1 MTKTNEQYSYYSILS
16 YASKMQR
23 VNAMWQCTNPI
34 MDTTLLHY
42 NKIPVVYVAHTL
54 GCFINHA

>member
-1 MTKTNEQYSYYSILS
+1 MSSTAIIPSYPMLPKCRGSMRRCDVQTLY
-16 YASKMQR
+16 
-23 VNAMWQCTNPI
+23 T
-34 MDTTLLHY
+34 DTTLLHY